1 MGRYEV
7 QLLDSAGKE
16 PDALAM
22 GDCGGIYAGASWPG
36 RKPDF
41 NAFREAGQW
50 HDLDV
55 EFQAPRFDAQGNK
68 VENARFLRVRID
80 DVLLHEN
87 VEVPEPTLGALFP
100 DEAALGPVMIQGDH
114 TQVAI
119 GDVRVFP
126 KTTPIEPEGWTPLFD
141 GSTLEGW
148 KISDDGNWK
157 VDDGVI
163 IGEGKTSHLF
173 SPRDDYTDFEVRGKF
188 KISDGGN
195 SGFYFRTGYAPGWP
209 PGYEAQ
215 INATFT
221 DPQKTGSLYAIVPNG
236 TTIVPPDT
244 WFDYRVRCEDEPEGT
259 RIRIWVNDVEFVD
272 HLDVERRYA
281 RGHIALQQHHEGSVI
296 EAQDLWIREL

>member
-1 MGRYEV
+1 
-7 QLLDSAGKE
+7 
-16 PDALAM
+16 M

-55 EFQAPRFDAQGNK
+55 EFQAPRFDAQGHK

-215 INATFT
+215 INSTFT

-272 HLDVERRYA
+272 HLDIERRHA

>member
-41 NAFREAGQW
+41 NAFREAGHW

-55 EFQAPRFDAQGNK
+55 EFQAPRFDAQGHK
-68 VENARFLRVRID
+68 VENASFLRVRID

-100 DEAALGPVMIQGDH
+100 DEAALGPIVIQGDH
-114 TQVAI
+114 TEVAI

-126 KTTPIEPEGWTPLFD
+126 KTIPLEPEGWTPLFD

-157 VDDGVI
+157 VDEGVI
-163 IGEGKTSHLF
+163 IGEGKVSHLF

-215 INATFT
+215 INSTFT

-272 HLDVERRYA
+272 HLDIERRHA